1 MPGGFGDRGIE
12 GKIAAVR
19 YARTSRVPLLGVC
32 LGMQCMVIE
41 FARSFGLDGANS
53 TEFNK
58 TTPHPVVIFM
68 PEGSKDVMG
77 GTMRLGARATHV
89 APTLAGGQPSLAMR
103 IYGAQGAVPGHLRP
117 RAFRVLSILSTSC
130 RAVISERHRHR
141 YEVNPEYVAQL
152 EVGAWCWAALAAG
165 KTVRAVQSAGLYFT
179 GRDDTGQRMEI
190 VELPQVCCCRSSR
203 YPRACR
209 NADGAAQTVHPYFV
223 GTQYHPEYQSRPHSN
238 RWSPPFLGF
247 ILASC
252 GAAELESR
260 LPLPAESIAVVAM
273 SSGARMPVA
282 AAAAVDVPS
291 TTCGPAGDGALV
303 RGTSLLLC
311 CVSCGACHNCVRRL
325 AAGVGHSLAVCYRRH
340 C

>member
-1 MPGGFGDRGIE
+1 MCCFHRAAGVLVPGGFGDRGIE

-152 EVGAWCWAALAAG
+152 EVGAWCLVLG
-165 KTVRAVQSAGLYFT
+165 RACGGLN
-179 GRDDTGQRMEI
+179 
-190 VELPQVCCCRSSR
+190 
-203 YPRACR
+203 RACR
-209 NADGAAQTVHPYFV
+209 AECRPAVHRTRRHGAAH
-223 GTQYHPEYQSRPHSN
+223 GN
-238 RWSPPFLGF
+238 RRAPAGVLLSEF
-247 ILASC
+247 
-252 GAAELESR
+252 
-260 LPLPAESIAVVAM
+260 PLPAS
-273 SSGARMPVA
+273 
-282 AAAAVDVPS
+282 VP
-291 TTCGPAGDGALV
+291 
-303 RGTSLLLC
+303 
-311 CVSCGACHNCVRRL
+311 
-325 AAGVGHSLAVCYRRH
+325 
-340 C
+340 